1 MSGIDMT
8 QSSFNNPVF
17 SFQNALDTYS
27 GNMYFPDTPV
37 DAFGSPTFLA
47 AGCLVNNTRNC
58 TAACTDASLIFADPY
73 TMQNCMVM
81 ASLVLLVSRAKS
93 FDGALSPDTLATAAN
108 FSIDLADSKLPNM
121 LSSINKTIS
130 DCLVQFSGKGFNSY
144 AGLQMSCSPWCHTAL
159 ENSFNDCSYYC
170 YGDICPRRK
179 SGSVN
184 PDVDGIGV

>member
-1 MSGIDMT
+1 MT
-8 QSSFNNPVF
+8 QSSFNNPIF

-27 GNMYFPDTPV
+27 GNMFFPDTAAV
-37 DAFGSPTFLA
+37 ASGKPTFLA

-58 TAACTDASLIFADPY
+58 TAACADASLIFADPY

-81 ASLVLLVSRAKS
+81 ASLVMLMSRAE
-93 FDGALSPDTLATAAN
+93 FWDEPLSPDSLATAAN
-108 FSIDLADSKLPNM
+108 FSIDLADSKLPNI

-144 AGLQMSCSPWCHTAL
+144 ASLQMSCSPWCYTPLANL
-159 ENSFNDCSYYC
+159 YSVCSYYC